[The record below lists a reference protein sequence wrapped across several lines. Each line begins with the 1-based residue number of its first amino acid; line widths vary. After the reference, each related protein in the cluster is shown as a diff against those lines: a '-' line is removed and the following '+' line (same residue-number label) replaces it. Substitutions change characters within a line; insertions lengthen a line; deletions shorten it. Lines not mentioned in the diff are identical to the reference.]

1 MAITLKTLIS
11 CEAWDLKSLVDDACF
26 EHAMNKVAQYATR
39 DNKVSIGLKLI
50 NTKYAQP
57 SFQFCITWLTKIV
70 LFKIENHFFC
80 NKNLSK
86 ILHEC

>member
-1 MAITLKTLIS
+1 
-11 CEAWDLKSLVDDACF
+11 
-26 EHAMNKVAQYATR
+26 MNKVAQYATR

>member
-1 MAITLKTLIS
+1 MKFLI
-11 CEAWDLKSLVDDACF
+11 DDACF
-26 EHAMNKVAQYATR
+26 DHAMNKVAQYATN
-39 DNKVSIGLKLI
+39 DNKVSIDLKLI

-57 SFQFCITWLTKIV
+57 SFQFCITWPKKIG
-70 LFKIENHFFC
+70 LLKIENLSFR